1 MLRVYLPFL
10 DRDGNYVRWSQY
22 VDVEEHSASLNWF
35 EATQLSASSGAFSDY
50 LQGVRAVAEPEP
62 RRRDP
67 ISVYLDSIE
76 SQME

>member
-1 MLRVYLPFL
+1 M
-10 DRDGNYVRWSQY
+10 GNIDDYM
-22 VDVEEHSASLNWF
+22 NWF

-50 LQGVRAVAEPEP
+50 LQGARAIAEPEP
-62 RRRDP
+62 RRRDS